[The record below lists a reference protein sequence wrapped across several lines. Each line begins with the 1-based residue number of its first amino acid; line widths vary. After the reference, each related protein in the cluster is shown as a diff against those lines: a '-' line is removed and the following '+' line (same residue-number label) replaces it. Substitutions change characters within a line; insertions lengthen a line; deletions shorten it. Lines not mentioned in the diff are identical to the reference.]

1 MSRLAI
7 LCVDDEKSILDSLQI
22 ELEATLGD
30 KYLIEL
36 AQSGQE
42 ALEVISELVA
52 DHYEIALIIADYIM
66 PGIKGDEL
74 LIRIHEQFPKTIKIM
89 LTGQA
94 DITAIGNA
102 INKANL
108 YRYLTKPWQAEDLI
122 LTVKEGIYRYCFEQQ
137 LETINA
143 QQATLIAELYESEN
157 QLKQFL
163 EAVPI
168 GIFITDAQGTPH
180 YINQMGQKITATDET
195 PNISIETLLQTYQAY
210 IANTDEIYPLEKTPI
225 WKALH
230 GESVTIDDMELKTF
244 DRTIPVEARGT
255 PIYDQDGNIIYGIVA
270 FQDITDRKQTQK
282 VLSDY
287 NSTLENQISERTAAL
302 QEAKEAAETANKAK
316 SAFLA
321 HMSHELRTPLN
332 AILGFA
338 QLMER
343 ETNLTS
349 RQQEYLA
356 TINRSGEHLLNLIND
371 VLEMSKIEAGRTV
384 VHPVAFDLYRLLQT
398 LQEMFQSRA
407 EAKQLLLQFQIV
419 ADLPRYIIT
428 DEGKLRQVLI
438 NLLSNAVK
446 FTQKGEIICRVV
458 WEKPKTTEKGQQIKL
473 FFEIEDTGQG
483 ISSEEM
489 KHLFQPFV
497 QTASGIHTKEGT
509 GLGLA
514 ISRQFVQLM
523 EGNIKISSILGKG
536 SNFRFD
542 VTAKLADS
550 SMIMIPSAQR
560 VLQIAPDQPQ
570 YRILIVDDQLE
581 NCNLIAQLLDSV
593 GFETRTASNGEIAIT
608 TWQTW
613 QPALI
618 WMDMRMP
625 ILDGYE
631 ATRRIR
637 QLESQSHT
645 VIIALTASTFDEQQS
660 ECLAVGCDDF
670 VGKPFREQDIFDK
683 MSQYLGVR
691 YLYAESTTPVL
702 SLTSLCQ
709 LKGDTLKPSDLAI
722 MPPLWRDQLYQA
734 ATRVNAKLLCQLIQQ
749 IPPENKN
756 LADALTELTRQF
768 RFDLIV
774 ELTQSKNE

>member
-1 MSRLAI
+1 MSKLVI

-22 ELEATLGD
+22 ELEAALGD
-30 KYLIEL
+30 NYLIET

-52 DHYEIALIIADYIM
+52 EDYELALVIVDYIM
-66 PGIKGDEL
+66 PGFRGDDL
-74 LIRIHEQFPKTIKIM
+74 LIRIHEQSPKTVKIM

-94 DITAIGNA
+94 ELNAIANA

-108 YRYLTKPWQAEDLI
+108 YRYLTKPWQSDDLI

-137 LETINA
+137 LETINT
-143 QQATLIAELYESEN
+143 QQANLIAELHESQN

-168 GIFITDAQGTPH
+168 GIFITDAQGKP
-180 YINQMGQKITATDET
+180 YYLNQMGQRITNSHET
-195 PNISIETLLQTYQAY
+195 PDISIDVLLETYQTYLAGTEQ
-210 IANTDEIYPLEKTPI
+210 IYPLEKTPI
-225 WKALH
+225 WKAIH
-230 GESVTIDDMELKTF
+230 GESSTVDDMELHF
-244 DRTIPVEARGT
+244 NDLRIPIQASGT
-255 PIYDQDGNIIYGIVA
+255 PIYDQEGNIIYGIVA
-270 FQDITDRKQTQK
+270 FQDISERKQAQK

-287 NSTLENQISERTAAL
+287 NRTLEIQISERTEAL
-302 QEAKEAAETANKAK
+302 QEAKEVAEAANKAK

-343 ETNLTS
+343 EASLTP
-349 RQQEYLA
+349 RQQEFLA

-384 VHPVAFDLYRLLQT
+384 VHPVAFDLHRLLQT
-398 LQEMFQSRA
+398 LQEMFQIRS
-407 EAKQLLLQFQIV
+407 EAKQLYLQFQRST
-419 ADLPRYIIT
+419 DLPNYIIT

-446 FTQKGEIICRVV
+446 FTQKGEIILRVN
-458 WEKPKTTEKGQQIKL
+458 WHQLKSEKHIKL
-473 FFEIEDTGQG
+473 LFEIEDTGVG
-483 ISSEEM
+483 ISTSEIQN
-489 KHLFQPFV
+489 LFQPFI
-497 QTASGIHTKEGT
+497 QTESGIHAKEGT

-523 EGNIKISSILGKG
+523 GGNISIRSDLGKG
-536 SNFRFD
+536 SVFGFD
-542 VTAKLADS
+542 IKAKLADA
-550 SMIMIPSAQR
+550 SMIMIPSAKR
-560 VLQIAPDQPQ
+560 VLQLASDQPQ
-570 YRILIVDDQLE
+570 YRILIVDDQQE

-593 GFETRTASNGEIAIT
+593 GFLTQTACNGEEAISI
-608 TWQTW
+608 WQTW

-625 ILDGYE
+625 ILNGYD
-631 ATRRIR
+631 ATRHIR
-637 QLESQSHT
+637 QLETQTHT
-645 VIIALTASTFDEQQS
+645 IIIALTASTFDEEQHH
-660 ECLAVGCDDF
+660 CLAVGCDDF

-683 MSQYLGVR
+683 MSQYLGAR
-691 YLYAESTTPVL
+691 YLYSESISSVV
-702 SLTSLCQ
+702 SSSSLCQ
-709 LKGDTLKPSDLAI
+709 LKADSLTPSDLAI
-722 MPPLWRDQLYQA
+722 MPKTWLNEMNQA
-734 ATRVNAKLLCQLIQQ
+734 ATRVNAKLLNKLIQQ
-749 IPPENKN
+749 IPVEHQN
-756 LADALTELTRQF
+756 LANVLTELTRKF

-774 ELTQSKNE
+774 ELTQSNHE

>member
-1 MSRLAI
+1 MSQLVI
-7 LCVDDEKSILDSLQI
+7 ICVDDEKSILDSLQI
-22 ELEATLGD
+22 ELEAALGD

-36 AQSGQE
+36 AQSAQE
-42 ALEVISELVA
+42 AEEVILELVA
-52 DHYEIALIIADYIM
+52 EHYEIALIIADYIM

-74 LIRIHEQFPKTIKIM
+74 LIRIHEQYPKTVKIM

-94 DITAIGNA
+94 DITAIANV

-122 LTVKEGIYRYCFEQQ
+122 LTVKEGIYRYCQAQ
-137 LETINA
+137 
-143 QQATLIAELYESEN
+143 QQATLIAELHESKN

-168 GIFITDAQGTPH
+168 GIFITDAQGKPYYLNH
-180 YINQMGQKITATDET
+180 MGQSITNTDV
-195 PNISIETLLQTYQAY
+195 PPDITLERLLENYQAY
-210 IANTDEIYPLEKTPI
+210 LAGSEQIYPLEKTPI

-230 GESVTIDDMELKTF
+230 GESITIDDMELRTN
-244 DRTIPVEARGT
+244 DRIIPVEARGT
-255 PIYDQDGNIIYGIVA
+255 PIYDQDGKIIHAIVA
-270 FQDITDRKQTQK
+270 FQDISERKQAQK

-287 NSTLENQISERTAAL
+287 NRTLEIQISERTEAL
-302 QEAKEAAETANKAK
+302 QEALRTAETANKAK

-343 ETNLTS
+343 ETSLTS
-349 RQQEYLA
+349 RQQEFLA

-371 VLEMSKIEAGRTV
+371 VLEMSKIEAGRTI
-384 VHPVAFDLYRLLQT
+384 VHPVAFDLHRLLQT
-398 LQEMFQSRA
+398 LQEMFQIRA
-407 EAKQLLLQFQIV
+407 QAKQIFLQFQI
-419 ADLPRYIIT
+419 ATDLPQYIIT

-446 FTQKGEIICRVV
+446 FTQKGEIILRVI
-458 WEKPKTTEKGQQIKL
+458 WGKPKTTEKDIKL
-473 FFEIEDTGQG
+473 FFEIEDTGVG

-489 KHLFQPFV
+489 KNLFQPFV
-497 QTASGIHTKEGT
+497 QTKSGIHAKEGT

-523 EGNIKISSILGKG
+523 GGNIRINSIFGKG
-536 SNFRFD
+536 SSFRFD
-542 VTAKLADS
+542 VTAKLADA

-560 VLQIAPDQPQ
+560 VLQIAPEQPQ

-593 GFETRTASNGEIAIT
+593 GFETRTACNGEIALTI
-608 TWQTW
+608 WQTW

-625 ILDGYE
+625 VLDGYE

-645 VIIALTASTFDEQQS
+645 FIIALTASTFDEQQS
-660 ECLAVGCDDF
+660 ECLAIGCDDF

-683 MSQYLGVR
+683 MNQYLGVR
-691 YLYAESTTPVL
+691 YIYAEPTTSVL
-702 SLTSLCQ
+702 SLTSHCQ
-709 LKGDTLKPSDLAI
+709 LKGETLKASDLAI
-722 MPPLWRDQLYQA
+722 MPIIWREQLHQA
-734 ATRVNAKLLCQLIQQ
+734 ATRVNAKLLNQLIQQ
-749 IPPENKN
+749 IPQENNN
-756 LADALTELTRQF
+756 LAEALTELTRQF